1 MSTEKF
7 FYGDARADDW
17 VPGDY
22 LKTVMN
28 AFKEKSTDSFK
39 VMKLETRLAS
49 GSAAEEWFDSPA
61 VQAVKADWSLVEA
74 QFKLRWP
81 KEARVLQTKEQR
93 RSKLKSEKLL
103 KEEIGV
109 DVMHNGVEMSGQAR
123 WASKILALSALADD
137 NTGALISVVR
147 DGMPEVMRKLVKG
160 EFDTWASFCD
170 AVKKVSVDEID
181 SALTEEN
188 RLRSIEDESRSLRTL
203 LARSAQ
209 RPPPPSP
216 ATPTTRLA
224 SSFANFGVA
233 RGAPTSPAP
242 AASSKSNTNPFIGG
256 AMGAN
261 NIMRGYSPGQGRG
274 VVAFRAASLRHADLS
289 KNTQHMVHHGDTPQG
304 WTAYRAQ
311 VAAWKA
317 AWPAKYRGG
326 DEYAPYPLTPGTEAA
341 DSGACFDCGV
351 SHPRGGDHPR
361 PLIDE
366 FERHYRRVANRITRD
381 SAIELASA
389 SVSMVGGET
398 DLLVIEATAEYPRHF
413 VSRQGNGDGSVV

>member
-7 FYGDARADDW
+7 FYGDARAGDW

-28 AFKEKSTDSFK
+28 TFKEKSTDSFK
-39 VMKLETRLAS
+39 VMKLETS

-61 VQAVKADWSLVEA
+61 VQAVKADWGLVEV
-74 QFKLRWP
+74 QFKVRWP
-81 KEARVLQTKEQR
+81 KEARVVQTKEQR

-137 NTGALISVVR
+137 STGALISVVR
-147 DGMPEVMRKLVKG
+147 DGMPEVMKKLIKG
-160 EFDTWASFCD
+160 EFNTWLAFCD

-181 SALTEEN
+181 SALTEEK
-188 RLRSIEDESRSLRTL
+188 RLRSMEDESRSLRAL

-216 ATPTTRLA
+216 ATPATQLA
-224 SSFANFGVA
+224 SSFASFGVA
-233 RGAPTSPAP
+233 RGAPALTTP
-242 AASSKSNTNPFIGG
+242 AAPSRSNANPFLGG
-256 AMGAN
+256 TMGAN
-261 NIMRGYSPGQGRG
+261 NIMRGYTPGQACGA
-274 VVAFRAASLRHADLS
+274 VVFRAASLRHADLS
-289 KNTQHMVHHGDTPQG
+289 KNTLHMVHHGDNPQG

-317 AWPAKYRGG
+317 AWPTKYRGG
-326 DEYAPYPLTPGTEAA
+326 DEFAPYPLTPGTEAA
-341 DSGACFDCGV
+341 DSGACFDCGIL
-351 SHPRGGDHPR
+351 HPRGGDHPR
-361 PLIDE
+361 PLVDE
-366 FERHYRRVANRITRD
+366 FKKHYRCVANRITKD
-381 SAIELASA
+381 SAIEQAAA
-389 SVSMVGGET
+389 SVNMVGGES
-398 DLLVIEATAEYPRHF
+398 DLLLIEATEEYPHHF